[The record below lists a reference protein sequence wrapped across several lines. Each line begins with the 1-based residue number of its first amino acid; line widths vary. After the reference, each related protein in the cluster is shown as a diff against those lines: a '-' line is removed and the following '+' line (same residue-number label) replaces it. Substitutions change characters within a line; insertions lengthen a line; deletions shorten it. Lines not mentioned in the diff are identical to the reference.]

1 MALVALV
8 TGASSGFGRMIA
20 RDLAGAG
27 HIAYASMR
35 DADGKNVAEAARN
48 ADYARQHRIDL
59 RTITLD
65 VQDESSVAAAVG
77 AFTTRTNHFAN
88 AGSPDDTATAGDYTR
103 TYPDRFADAVQV
115 ALAGTVPAEA
125 DPGAVGRAGGGGDRR
140 PPVRPPSVA
149 GVRRSGG

>member
-65 VQDESSVAAAVG
+65 VQDESSVAA
-77 AFTTRTNHFAN
+77 
-88 AGSPDDTATAGDYTR
+88 
-103 TYPDRFADAVQV
+103 
-115 ALAGTVPAEA
+115 LAGTVPAEA
-125 DPGAVGRAGGGGDRR
+125 DPGAVGRAVGEIVGRPFGRR
-140 PPVRPPSVA
+140 PLRVFVDPADDGAAVAFAVMDRVRSAFLPRVGYPQLLRPHGRHGEA
-149 GVRRSGG
+149 A